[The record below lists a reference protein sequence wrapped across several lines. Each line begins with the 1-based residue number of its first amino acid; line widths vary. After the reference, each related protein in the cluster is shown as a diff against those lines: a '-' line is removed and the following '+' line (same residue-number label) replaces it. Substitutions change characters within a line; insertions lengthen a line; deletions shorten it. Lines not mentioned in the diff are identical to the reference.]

1 MIGIFI
7 LVLLV
12 PQKLPKFNKRMGEDM
27 GCLRDSMFEDG

>member
-12 PQKLPKFNKRMGEDM
+12 PQKLPKGMGKDM